1 MRASGKEESWVNSGG
16 GGQVHSDMAAAGCD
30 RTKAGL
36 QAGARMPGTLAGM
49 DRAQGL

>member
-1 MRASGKEESWVNSGG
+1 MRASGKQETWVNRG
-16 GGQVHSDMAAAGCD
+16 GGQVHRDMAAAGCD

-36 QAGARMPGTLAGM
+36 QAGAPMPGTLAGM